1 MMIQG
6 CFWVLL
12 LIANEI
18 CGSLFSANLGITY
31 VLMAILEYGKST
43 ELEFRTFFRIVI
55 GGGNCLIISELC
67 CLLLLYLTS
76 HQKL

>member
-1 MMIQG
+1 MALPVDANIATGNRNTINIRMMIQG

-43 ELEFRTFFRIVI
+43 ELEFRNFFRIVM
-55 GGGNCLIISELC
+55 GGG
-67 CLLLLYLTS
+67 
-76 HQKL
+76 